1 MHFPDYKCLKV
12 DLWLLVSEITV
23 RQNILANDLKWQQ
36 QEIVAK
42 KTEKN
47 FYVQLRDN

>member
-23 RQNILANDLKWQQ
+23 RQNILANDKLTKTGN
-36 QEIVAK
+36 VAK
-42 KTEKN
+42 KILKRISMYN
-47 FYVQLRDN
+47 